1 VGASDIG
8 ANSTIARLRGAA
20 AMDRVKDW
28 DPARH
33 YQDAAVAEAYDRERF
48 SSLPGRIYNWL
59 DKRAVQLALADLP
72 VGSTLAD
79 IPCGTGRL
87 AEVALDLGHSVI
99 GIDVSAAMLA
109 FASRRLQRFGD
120 RFTVHVSDA
129 RSLSQEMEF
138 DVVLCARFLVHF
150 TFDQQGDFIKS
161 IARHARRRMIV
172 THGLDSPYQRGR
184 RAAKRLTGF
193 FQNPAAFPID
203 NATLNRLLGAAGFR
217 EIRRYRPL
225 PMVSESIIVVAER
238 PPMTGPSPIA
248 S

>member
-1 VGASDIG
+1 
-8 ANSTIARLRGAA
+8 
-20 AMDRVKDW
+20 MEPVKDW

-48 SSLPGRIYNWL
+48 SSLPGRLYNWL

-72 VGSTLAD
+72 AGSTLAD

-109 FASRRLQRFGD
+109 FANRRLQRFGD
-120 RFTVHVSDA
+120 RFIGHVSDA

-138 DVVLCARFLVHF
+138 DAVLCARFLVHF
-150 TFDQQGDFIKS
+150 TFDQQADFITS
-161 IARHARRRMIV
+161 IARHARRRMII

-184 RAAKRLTGF
+184 RAAKRLSGF
-193 FQNPAAFPID
+193 FRNPAAFPID
-203 NATLNRLLGAAGFR
+203 DATLDRLLGAAGFR

-225 PMVSESIIVVAER
+225 PLLSESMIVVAER
-238 PPMTGPSPIA
+238 PPTTDS
-248 S
+248 